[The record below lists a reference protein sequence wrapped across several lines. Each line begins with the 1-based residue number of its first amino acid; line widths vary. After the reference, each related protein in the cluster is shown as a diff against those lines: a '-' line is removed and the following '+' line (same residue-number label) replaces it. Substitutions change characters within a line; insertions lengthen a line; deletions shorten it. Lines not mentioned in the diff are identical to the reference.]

1 MVAGVPG
8 SLVGVIS
15 AFDERLKMALPASLT
30 RASDARRGH
39 RLVSR
44 LVAVVQ
50 APRLDADL
58 GAGVSPSMTQAHR
71 LRADHL
77 RRRKVRRR
85 IATALERAA
94 EDVRQPVR
102 HGTPQAPLDRAAVHR
117 CEREIRALA
126 TSVVNAVNPRT
137 QGVAIAFQ
145 LAFDGGSALFFH
157 PDAPDG
163 INRLANTIRSAQ
175 NALRVSAD
183 FDE

>member
-1 MVAGVPG
+1 MAGVPG

-15 AFDERLKMALPASLT
+15 AFDERHKMALPASLT
-30 RASDARRGH
+30 RRSDVRRGH
-39 RLVSR
+39 RLVFR
-44 LVAVVQ
+44 LLALIR

-58 GAGVSPSMTQAHR
+58 GAGVSPSTTYAHR

-77 RRRKVRRR
+77 RRTEVRRR

-94 EDVRQPVR
+94 EDVKHPVR
-102 HGTPQAPLDRAAVHR
+102 HGTPQAPLDREAVHG

-126 TSVVNAVNPRT
+126 NSVARAENPRT
-137 QGVAIAFQ
+137 QGVALAFQ

-157 PDAPDG
+157 PDASDG
-163 INRLANTIRSAQ
+163 IDRLANTVRSAQ